1 MIQIKMGKSA
11 GRSFTMGCLNMYGM
25 PMTPH
30 TTTQKKNS
38 KPRNMFSQKHYF
50 LNLTEIRMGKWPIKD
65 VLWELWLSSIFLI
78 FTWLSNLLIIR
89 IPCELFLRC
98 TIRCLKFMQVFDWRW
113 NCLNHGEATSRR
125 TLLLQ
130 AASQI
135 FVRGGVAPVPSF
147 PILQS
152 RLLVM
157 HLLRGSM

>member
-1 MIQIKMGKSA
+1 MMQTKMGKSA
-11 GRSFTMGCLNMYGM
+11 GRSFTMGCLNIYGM
-25 PMTPH
+25 TMFPN
-30 TTTQKKNS
+30 TTTQNKIL

-50 LNLTEIRMGKWPIKD
+50 LNLTEIRMGKWPMQD
-65 VLWELWLSSIFLI
+65 VLWDLWLSSILLI
-78 FTWLSNLLIIR
+78 LTWLSNLLIIP
-89 IPCELFLRC
+89 IPYELFLRC
-98 TIRCLKFMQVFDWRW
+98 IIRSPKFMQVFDWRW
-113 NCLNHGEATSRR
+113 DCLNHGEATSRR

-152 RLLVM
+152 RLQVM